1 MLNILVLLRILLS
14 YDIEAD
20 IIKKIIIEWD
30 KKCMIPYENA
40 MNACFTHICDPIL
53 LDNGGT
59 RWERHTDFYHRGWQ
73 QKKANGKYRWKK
85 KKWQWWHQNPSE
97 WAPYYKLLPSQEQQL
112 QKHNNGFNIRSDS
125 RNFRKGYFWVTFR

>member
-14 YDIEAD
+14 YNIEID
-20 IIKKIIIEWD
+20 IIKKIIVEWD
-30 KKCMIPYENA
+30 KKCKIPYENA

-59 RWERHTDFYHRGWQ
+59 RWERHTDFFHRGWQ

-85 KKWQWWHQNPSE
+85 KKWKWWHQNPSE